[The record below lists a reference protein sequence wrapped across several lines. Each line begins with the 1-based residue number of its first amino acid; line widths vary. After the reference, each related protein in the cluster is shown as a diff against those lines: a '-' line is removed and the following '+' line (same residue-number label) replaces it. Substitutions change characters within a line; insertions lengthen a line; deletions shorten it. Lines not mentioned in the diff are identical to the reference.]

1 MVRAVR
7 RFGKALGWG
16 AGQGGRFVARRI
28 QRKELRK
35 PDEFIGVATRI
46 LNWIADHRGALGISI
61 GALLVLVFGVM
72 VVTQLRRSANVE
84 DWRPLLAAGP
94 VRAMPKGEA
103 TNPLELIGKQ
113 DPAIFVDEQKLAKV
127 ADAAESEQARALADL
142 AVAGQLLAKG
152 DAVAAEKRYR
162 AYLSSN
168 PPVSSAGRLIAQEG
182 LGYALERQN
191 RTSEAEQAFA
201 GIADLSEGAYRALAL
216 YHQGRLLAGQG
227 RDEEARKLLLEAKS
241 IQDPRPAV
249 VVPQVES
256 WLRLIE
262 LRSLPAADAGAP
274 QGDAPPAP

>member
-1 MVRAVR
+1 MVRA
-7 RFGKALGWG
+7 
-16 AGQGGRFVARRI
+16 VARRI

-35 PDEFIGVATRI
+35 PDEFIGGATRV
-46 LNWIADHRGALGISI
+46 LSWVADHRGTLGIAV
-61 GALLVLVFGVM
+61 GAVLVLVFGVM

-84 DWRPLLAAGP
+84 DWRPLLAAVP

-103 TNPLELIGKQ
+103 ANPLELIGKQ
-113 DPAIFVDEQKLAKV
+113 DPAVFVDEQKLAKV
-127 ADAAESEQARALADL
+127 ADAAESDQARALAEL
-142 AVAGQLLAKG
+142 AVGGQLLAKG
-152 DAVAAEKRYR
+152 DAAAAEKRFR
-162 AYLSSN
+162 SYLSSN
-168 PPVSSAGRLIAQEG
+168 PPASSAGRLIAQEG
-182 LGYALERQN
+182 LGYALERQT
-191 RTSEAEQAFA
+191 RISEAEQAFA

-274 QGDAPPAP
+274 QDDAPPAP